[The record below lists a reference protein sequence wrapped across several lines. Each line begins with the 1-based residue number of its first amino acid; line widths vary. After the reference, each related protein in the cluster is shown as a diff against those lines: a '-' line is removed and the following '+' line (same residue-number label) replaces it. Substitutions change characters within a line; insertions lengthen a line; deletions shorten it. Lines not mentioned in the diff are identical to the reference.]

1 MSEKKTHNKKK
12 AAFPQKVKSFF
23 VRIGL
28 AFKNMVAE
36 LKKVTWPSR
45 KELTNYSV
53 VVIVFLVLLA
63 VIVGLLDLGGS
74 SLIKLLMGT

>member
-1 MSEKKTHNKKK
+1 M
-12 AAFPQKVKSFF
+12 KSFF